1 MNLNEAIKTLKNA
14 GFELLKEDAEGSN
27 FLCYGIYGDRAHN
40 DPETAQIYALTKN
53 KQEVI
58 DAICDWFSAGPDDI
72 FFCGVTIVDDRDAE
86 KLNRL
91 GKEDLA
97 DTPACQQLMQFVPK
111 NVLEYSGDYAM
122 DLYDENDEEGSM
134 RKLRRMVTREVNAL

>member
-14 GFELLKEDAEGSN
+14 GFELLKEDAESN
-27 FLCYGIYGDRAHN
+27 FLCYGIYGDRAHS

-58 DAICDWFSAGPDDI
+58 DTICDWYGAGPDDI
-72 FFCGVTIVDDRDAE
+72 FFCGVTIVNDRDAE

-111 NVLEYSGDYAM
+111 CALEYCGGDAM
-122 DLYDENDEEGSM
+122 DLYDEKDEEGSM
-134 RKLRRMVTREVNAL
+134 QRIREMVTRDINAL

>member
-1 MNLNEAIKTLKNA
+1 MNLNEAIKTLKTA

-53 KQEVI
+53 KREVI

-72 FFCGVTIVDDRDAE
+72 FFCGVTIVNDRDAE

-111 NVLEYSGDYAM
+111 CALEFSGGDAM
-122 DLYDENDEEGSM
+122 DLYDEDDEEGSM
-134 RKLRRMVTREVNAL
+134 RKVRRMVTRAINAL